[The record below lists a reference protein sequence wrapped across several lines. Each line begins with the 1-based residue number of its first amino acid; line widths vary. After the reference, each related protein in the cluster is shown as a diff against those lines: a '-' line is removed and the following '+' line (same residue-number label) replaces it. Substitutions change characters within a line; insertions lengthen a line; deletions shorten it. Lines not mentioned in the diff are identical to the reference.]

1 MELKKKNKK
10 KLASVR
16 VSTRTRPQKWKEPL
30 EIMPQLESANSKII
44 LKSAV
49 IQNKV
54 ICQRLYYLL

>member
-1 MELKKKNKK
+1 MELVNPGVEKKQNKK
-10 KLASVR
+10 IASVR

-49 IQNKV
+49 I
-54 ICQRLYYLL
+54 